1 MMKKRL
7 IACGVCLWTAFCM
20 LEARN
25 EKPAVYKDAKAPTEK
40 RVEDLLLRMTMEE
53 KVLQLSQYVAG
64 RNTNANNIGEEVK
77 NIPAEIGALLYYS
90 TSPHLRNNIQKKA
103 MEESRLGI
111 PVLFGHDV
119 IHGFRTVYPISI
131 AQACSWNPA
140 LVEKACAMAAR
151 EARLAGLDWTF
162 SPMIDVARDPRWGRV
177 SEGYGEDPYT
187 NGVFA
192 VASVKGYQGNNL
204 ADGEHI
210 AACLKHYIGYGASE
224 AGRDYVYTEISP
236 QTLWD
241 TYMLPYEM
249 GVKAGAV
256 TLMSGFHDISGVPA
270 SANHYTM
277 REVLKGRWSHDGFVV
292 SDWGSIVQLISQ
304 GAAEDL
310 KEASEK
316 AIMAGVDM
324 DMMSRGYDKYLKE
337 LVGEGKVPVEIVDDA
352 VRRIL
357 RLKFRLGLFE
367 NPYIRETTEKERF
380 LQPEDIKI
388 AEKLAEESFV
398 LLKNKEKRLP
408 LAADTKVAAKYLNP
422 DKDTVQEKAVGKEP
436 TETVPVQRAEYQTT
450 SGLSQPVTDSAYIA
464 SLTVE
469 RNYGFNTAVGNSYQ
483 MGTNT
488 IAACISENQ
497 IIEQG
502 GRVKLRLL
510 QPLQAGN
517 ITVPENSLVTGAAVI
532 QGERLDILISSIEYA
547 GNIIPVQLATYDID
561 GQKGIF
567 VPGSE
572 TRNAAKDAAGTVSE
586 SMGNSVSFARS
597 AGQQVVM
604 DLTRGVMQGGTRL
617 IAGRVRAVKVTLKA
631 GYKVLLV
638 TKRQ

>member
-1 MMKKRL
+1 MNVPEPTTAKLVDKK
-7 IACGVCLWTAFCM
+7 TA
-20 LEARN
+20 AY
-25 EKPAVYKDAKAPTEK
+25 EKQQAE
-40 RVEDLLLRMTMEE
+40 VE
-53 KVLQLSQYVAG
+53 
-64 RNTNANNIGEEVK
+64 
-77 NIPAEIGALLYYS
+77 
-90 TSPHLRNNIQKKA
+90 
-103 MEESRLGI
+103 EESRMKSLE
-111 PVLFGHDV
+111 
-119 IHGFRTVYPISI
+119 
-131 AQACSWNPA
+131 Q
-140 LVEKACAMAAR
+140 
-151 EARLAGLDWTF
+151 LAGTL
-162 SPMIDVARDPRWGRV
+162 MN
-177 SEGYGEDPYT
+177 EG
-187 NGVFA
+187 
-192 VASVKGYQGNNL
+192 K
-204 ADGEHI
+204 
-210 AACLKHYIGYGASE
+210 GAS
-224 AGRDYVYTEISP
+224 
-236 QTLWD
+236 D
-241 TYMLPYEM
+241 TGEKEKDGDRLQQSVNTYEQ
-249 GVKAGAV
+249 
-256 TLMSGFHDISGVPA
+256 ISGQLNDFYETPKET
-270 SANHYTM
+270 AN
-277 REVLKGRWSHDGFVV
+277 
-292 SDWGSIVQLISQ
+292 SDLERKVDELNKKL
-304 GAAEDL
+304 E
-310 KEASEK
+310 EA
-316 AIMAGVDM
+316 
-324 DMMSRGYDKYLKE
+324 
-337 LVGEGKVPVEIVDDA
+337 
-352 VRRIL
+352 
-357 RLKFRLGLFE
+357 
-367 NPYIRETTEKERF
+367 EKE
-380 LQPEDIKI
+380 
-388 AEKLAEESFV
+388 
-398 LLKNKEKRLP
+398 KNK
-408 LAADTKVAAKYLNP
+408 AATREELMERSYKMAAKYLNP

-532 QGERLDILISSIEYA
+532 QGERLDILISSI
-547 GNIIPVQLATYDID
+547 

>member
-1 MMKKRL
+1 MC
-7 IACGVCLWTAFCM
+7 I
-20 LEARN
+20 
-25 EKPAVYKDAKAPTEK
+25 
-40 RVEDLLLRMTMEE
+40 
-53 KVLQLSQYVAG
+53 
-64 RNTNANNIGEEVK
+64 
-77 NIPAEIGALLYYS
+77 
-90 TSPHLRNNIQKKA
+90 
-103 MEESRLGI
+103 
-111 PVLFGHDV
+111 
-119 IHGFRTVYPISI
+119 
-131 AQACSWNPA
+131 
-140 LVEKACAMAAR
+140 
-151 EARLAGLDWTF
+151 
-162 SPMIDVARDPRWGRV
+162 RDR
-177 SEGYGEDPYT
+177 
-187 NGVFA
+187 
-192 VASVKGYQGNNL
+192 
-204 ADGEHI
+204 
-210 AACLKHYIGYGASE
+210 
-224 AGRDYVYTEISP
+224 
-236 QTLWD
+236 
-241 TYMLPYEM
+241 
-249 GVKAGAV
+249 
-256 TLMSGFHDISGVPA
+256 
-270 SANHYTM
+270 
-277 REVLKGRWSHDGFVV
+277 
-292 SDWGSIVQLISQ
+292 
-304 GAAEDL
+304 
-310 KEASEK
+310 
-316 AIMAGVDM
+316 
-324 DMMSRGYDKYLKE
+324 
-337 LVGEGKVPVEIVDDA
+337 
-352 VRRIL
+352 
-357 RLKFRLGLFE
+357 
-367 NPYIRETTEKERF
+367 
-380 LQPEDIKI
+380 
-388 AEKLAEESFV
+388 
-398 LLKNKEKRLP
+398 
-408 LAADTKVAAKYLNP
+408 
-422 DKDTVQEKAVGKEP
+422 EKAVGKEP

>member
-1 MMKKRL
+1 MTTVHTTARGTEPYDK
-7 IACGVCLWTAFCM
+7 VYCL
-20 LEARN
+20 
-25 EKPAVYKDAKAPTEK
+25 
-40 RVEDLLLRMTMEE
+40 
-53 KVLQLSQYVAG
+53 
-64 RNTNANNIGEEVK
+64 
-77 NIPAEIGALLYYS
+77 
-90 TSPHLRNNIQKKA
+90 
-103 MEESRLGI
+103 
-111 PVLFGHDV
+111 
-119 IHGFRTVYPISI
+119 
-131 AQACSWNPA
+131 
-140 LVEKACAMAAR
+140 
-151 EARLAGLDWTF
+151 
-162 SPMIDVARDPRWGRV
+162 
-177 SEGYGEDPYT
+177 
-187 NGVFA
+187 
-192 VASVKGYQGNNL
+192 GYQVHHE
-204 ADGEHI
+204 DW
-210 AACLKHYIGYGASE
+210 
-224 AGRDYVYTEISP
+224 SP
-236 QTLWD
+236 YPRINKLRQTFLD
-241 TYMLPYEM
+241 
-249 GVKAGAV
+249 
-256 TLMSGFHDISGVPA
+256 
-270 SANHYTM
+270 
-277 REVLKGRWSHDGFVV
+277 
-292 SDWGSIVQLISQ
+292 
-304 GAAEDL
+304 
-310 KEASEK
+310 
-316 AIMAGVDM
+316 
-324 DMMSRGYDKYLKE
+324 RGYDVDVERLRLVTESYQQHEHLPEKLKVAYAFE
-337 LVGEGKVPVEIVDDA
+337 NVLLHCGIEIYDDDLIVGEIASPVKSAPIYPEFSVNWILDEVQNHPFEQREHDQFTIRSEEEKQELMKSLEQLVGTLMNNGKSSDT
-352 VRRIL
+352 
-357 RLKFRLGLFE
+357 G
-367 NPYIRETTEKERF
+367 EKEKDGDR
-380 LQPEDIKI
+380 LQQSVNTYEQISGQLNDFYETPKETANSDLERKVDELNKKLEE
-388 AEKLAEESFV
+388 AEKE
-398 LLKNKEKRLP
+398 KNK
-408 LAADTKVAAKYLNP
+408 AATREELMERSYKMAAKYLNP